1 VASLLHGVRIGP
13 FYMPFTGGATPPSDS
28 VTLPTSIRPK
38 REHLSRCEHVLQERL
53 PLLSMCPP
61 YKLGSSLAASILH
74 LFHRDL
80 LLPDVTPSLDP
91 SESFLPVQKAGDMK
105 SEKKN

>member
-1 VASLLHGVRIGP
+1 
-13 FYMPFTGGATPPSDS
+13 
-28 VTLPTSIRPK
+28 
-38 REHLSRCEHVLQERL
+38 
-53 PLLSMCPP
+53 MCPP

-91 SESFLPVQKAGDMK
+91 SESFLPVQCIAATESRGYEIR
-105 SEKKN
+105 EKKLKGIKVM